1 MPVLFYA
8 PKLKRRFQQLK
19 QLKKYCEYFIYIL
32 IGSAIILLYMNYIQI
47 KTLND
52 ALGGY

>member
-8 PKLKRRFQQLK
+8 PRKLKRRFL

-32 IGSAIILLYMNYIQI
+32 IGGAIFLLYMNYIQI

>member
-1 MPVLFYA
+1 MPILYFA
-8 PKLKRRFQQLK
+8 PKKLRMRFLK
-19 QLKKYCEYFIYIL
+19 LKKYCEYFIYIL
-32 IGSAIILLYMNYIQI
+32 IGSAIILLYMNYVQI

>member
-1 MPVLFYA
+1 MPILYFA
-8 PKLKRRFQQLK
+8 PRKLRMRFLK
-19 QLKKYCEYFIYIL
+19 LKKYSQFFIYVL
-32 IGSAIILLYMNYIQI
+32 VGGAIILLYMNYVQI

>member
-8 PKLKRRFQQLK
+8 PRKLKRRFL
-19 QLKKYCEYFIYIL
+19 QLKKYCEYLIYVL
-32 IGSAIILLYMNYIQI
+32 IGGAILLLYMNYIQI

>member
-8 PKLKRRFQQLK
+8 PRKLKRRLNEII
-19 QLKKYCEYFIYIL
+19 KYSQYFIYIL
-32 IGSAIILLYMNYIQI
+32 IGGAILLLYMNYIQI